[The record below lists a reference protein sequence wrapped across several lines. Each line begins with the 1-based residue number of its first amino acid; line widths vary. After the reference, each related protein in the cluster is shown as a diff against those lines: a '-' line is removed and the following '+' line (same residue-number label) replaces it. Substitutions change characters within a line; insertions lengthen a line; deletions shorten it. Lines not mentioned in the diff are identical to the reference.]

1 MCAKYPKEHPYRPY
15 RHLLVDDRHRVIFCP
30 IPKVGC
36 TNWKSMLVRL
46 SGNYRGNPNRRI
58 HVHKHGTM
66 HKYGISH
73 LSEYPPEERQWRLQN
88 YSTFMFARNPYERT
102 LSGYRNKMLER
113 DWWFIRKY
121 GRLIK
126 QYFRG
131 SQKGGRVRFN
141 EFVRYLIKLHQDGG
155 HFNVHW
161 AKYHTICH
169 PCEIDYDYIGK
180 METMDAD
187 ADYIIRKFYEWR
199 CPPKFPQMKSG
210 HKTTNK
216 VTSLWYS
223 NLTQPL
229 IDGLYKVY
237 EKDFQLFGYDKIPP
251 KIWLL
256 WTTEIMV
263 SVTLEPDSYISL
275 RPRYT

>member
-1 MCAKYPKEHPYRPY
+1 
-15 RHLLVDDRHRVIFCP
+15 
-30 IPKVGC
+30 
-36 TNWKSMLVRL
+36 
-46 SGNYRGNPNRRI
+46 
-58 HVHKHGTM
+58 M
-66 HKYGISH
+66 HKYGIRH

-113 DWWFIRKY
+113 EWWFIRKY
-121 GRLIK
+121 GRQIK
-126 QYFRG
+126 RRFRG
-131 SQKGGRVRFN
+131 SQKGGRVRFD
-141 EFVRYLIKLHQDGG
+141 EFVRYLIKLDQNDGN
-155 HFNVHW
+155 FNMHW

-180 METMDAD
+180 METMNAD
-187 ADYIIRKFYEWR
+187 ADYIIRKFYGWR
-199 CPPKFPQMKSG
+199 CPPKFPQKKGG

-216 VTSLWYS
+216 VTSRWYS

-237 EKDFQLFGYDKIPP
+237 EKDFKLFGYDKIPP

-256 WTTEIMV
+256 WMTEIMV
-263 SVTLEPDSYISL
+263 SVTLEPDLYINTLRPIQNCRRFTDDIFKYIFVNENEWISRKISL
-275 RPRYT
+275 EFVLKVRNNNIPALVQIMAGIEQAISHYLN